1 MAAAAVPDVTPR
13 NVLVVGFVTVL
24 FIVLIVLGTVALG
37 VFVAPTW

>member
-1 MAAAAVPDVTPR
+1 MTPR

-37 VFVAPTW
+37 VFVAPMW